1 MKDIMKLENN
11 MKELDLFEL
20 NEISGGGSVFK
31 WFGKV
36 YAAFLNTIEESDLKY
51 YSSGTY
57 PGHLNNI

>member
-1 MKDIMKLENN
+1 MKDLN
-11 MKELDLFEL
+11 FSEL
-20 NEISGGGSVFK
+20 NDIYGGGSVFQ